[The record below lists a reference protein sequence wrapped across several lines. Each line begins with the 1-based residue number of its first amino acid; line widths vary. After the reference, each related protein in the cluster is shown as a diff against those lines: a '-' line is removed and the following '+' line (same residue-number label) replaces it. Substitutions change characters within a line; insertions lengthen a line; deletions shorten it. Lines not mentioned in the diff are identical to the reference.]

1 MVPAADLEKP
11 PEKVFYLPMHSV
23 RKESSTTTKVRAA
36 FDGSAKSSTGVS
48 LNDTLMVGST
58 IHPSLVD
65 VLLWFRMHR
74 IALVADISCMYHAV
88 MLNDSDRDYHR
99 FVWQNH
105 PSDPIRDYRMTRVP
119 FGVAASSFA
128 ANTSVKQ
135 NAVNLSS
142 LFPHAA
148 TVVDQSLYV
157 DDCLCGADSI
167 KEATSLQSELQDM
180 FERGGFVLRK
190 WNSNSPLVLEHIPTD
205 LKDAKCLLLI
215 PSPTEYTKTLG
226 VERCAAMD
234 HFRLSVSALPPP
246 ENLTKRSLIA
256 GSKDQCLIERSSQTI
271 GYKVDISSCTTR
283 QPSCNQQASQVMCYN
298 KTKMR
303 RW

>member
-1 MVPAADLEKP
+1 M
-11 PEKVFYLPMHSV
+11 
-23 RKESSTTTKVRAA
+23 
-36 FDGSAKSSTGVS
+36 
-48 LNDTLMVGST
+48 
-58 IHPSLVD
+58 
-65 VLLWFRMHR
+65 
-74 IALVADISCMYHAV
+74 
-88 MLNDSDRDYHR
+88 
-99 FVWQNH
+99 
-105 PSDPIRDYRMTRVP
+105 
-119 FGVAASSFA
+119 
-128 ANTSVKQ
+128 
-135 NAVNLSS
+135 
-142 LFPHAA
+142 
-148 TVVDQSLYV
+148 
-157 DDCLCGADSI
+157 
-167 KEATSLQSELQDM
+167 
-180 FERGGFVLRK
+180 LRK

-283 QPSCNQQASQVMCYN
+283 QPSCNQQASQVVCYN

>member
-135 NAVNLSS
+135 NAVNS
-142 LFPHAA
+142 L
-148 TVVDQSLYV
+148 LYF
-157 DDCLCGADSI
+157 L
-167 KEATSLQSELQDM
+167 M
-180 FERGGFVLRK
+180 
-190 WNSNSPLVLEHIPTD
+190 
-205 LKDAKCLLLI
+205 LLLWLI
-215 PSPTEYTKTLG
+215 NPFMWTTVCVELTPLKKLPVCSQSFKTCLREEDSCLENGTPTAL
-226 VERCAAMD
+226 
-234 HFRLSVSALPPP
+234 LS
-246 ENLTKRSLIA
+246 
-256 GSKDQCLIERSSQTI
+256 
-271 GYKVDISSCTTR
+271 
-283 QPSCNQQASQVMCYN
+283 
-298 KTKMR
+298 
-303 RW
+303 